1 MEGLGA
7 KRFDPYLRDLD
18 LPLRAT
24 FFPVGFRLNIA
35 TNSRDVL
42 EAAAESWGHWRRQEF
57 EGGPLEFRVAVLP
70 EGELARRPV
79 FRMQGHLMSVVS
91 DAGNFAVADCRAMFA
106 SFFLS
111 ATTAADHA
119 GLRWFYV
126 ESMAYLLLVQRYL
139 VAIHAACVAQ
149 NGSGILL
156 YGGSGAGKSTLSFA
170 CAQAGWT
177 FVSDDCTWLLIG
189 SEDRLAIGKPHQA
202 RFREDAATLFPE
214 LEGYVLSARPH
225 GKLSI
230 EVPLNAFP
238 RIRTASRCPI
248 RGLVFLDRTSGG
260 PARWER
266 RPSPEAVDLLLQ
278 DIPSYGEEVDP
289 LHEKTVRSLRDV
301 PAFRLYYQSK
311 EEAVRL
317 LSEIPIQS
325 I

>member
-1 MEGLGA
+1 VEGLGA
-7 KRFDPYLRDLD
+7 KRFDPLLRDLD

-24 FFPVGFRLNIA
+24 FFPAGFRLNIA

-42 EAAAESWGHWRRQEF
+42 EAAAESWGHCVQEF
-57 EGGPLEFRVAVLP
+57 EGAPLEFRVVIQP
-70 EGELARRPV
+70 EGELARQPT
-79 FRMQGHLMSVVS
+79 FRMQGHLISVVS
-91 DAGNFAVADCRAMFA
+91 DAANFAVADCRGLFA

-111 ATTAADHA
+111 ARTAAERA
-119 GLRWFYV
+119 LLRWFYM
-126 ESMAYLLLVQRYL
+126 ESMAYVLLAQRYL

-156 YGGSGAGKSTLSFA
+156 YGASGAGKSTLSFA

-177 FVSDDCTWLLIG
+177 FLSDDCTWLLIG

-238 RIRTASRCPI
+238 RIRTANRCPI
-248 RGLVFLDRTSGG
+248 RGLVFLDRSSGG
-260 PARWER
+260 EARLER
-266 RPSPEAVDLLLQ
+266 RPSSEAVDLLLQ
-278 DIPSYGEEVDP
+278 DMPSYGEEVDP
-289 LHEKTVRSLRDV
+289 LHEKTLRSLRDV
-301 PAFRLYYQSK
+301 PAFRLYYQSL

-317 LSEIPIQS
+317 LAEIPI
-325 I
+325 